1 MDVHLPA
8 RAFVEAR
15 RNAVGLP
22 EYPGPLPAD
31 LDQAYA
37 IQDAAINLWSRA
49 EGGVEPGGWKA
60 GLIAPQLRTPGGD
73 ERLIGPVWPDAVHR
87 LEDDTLLRLPVFGD
101 GFVAVEAEF
110 VVRLDA
116 AVDAGAWTAEQVAG
130 LPLTVFAGVEIA
142 SSPLAAIND
151 LGPAVTISDFGNNAG
166 VIIGSELPAG
176 TDLTSVPVR
185 TTLGDEVVGE
195 AAGAARPDVVPT
207 SLAQTLTIL
216 GRRGWSVPA
225 GSVFAT
231 GALTGVHQAAV
242 GQTAT
247 VRFGHLPELR
257 FELVPAR
264 PR

>member
-1 MDVHLPA
+1 VDVNLPA

-37 IQDAAINLWSRA
+37 IQDAAINLWSRT

-87 LEDDTLLRLPVFGD
+87 LEDDTLLRLPVFDD
-101 GFVAVEAEF
+101 GFAAVEAEF

-116 AVDAGAWTAEQVAG
+116 AVDAGEWTAEQVAE
-130 LPLTVFAGVEIA
+130 LPLTVFGGVEIA

-166 VIIGSELPAG
+166 VIIGGELPAD
-176 TDLTSVPVR
+176 TDLTAVAV
-185 TTLGDEVVGE
+185 TTALDGDVVGE
-195 AAGAARPDVVPT
+195 ATGAAAPDTVLS

-216 GRRGWSVPA
+216 GRRGRSIPD
-225 GSVFAT
+225 GTVFAT
-231 GALTGVHQAAV
+231 GAVTGVHRATA
-242 GQTAT
+242 GQTAV
-247 VRFGHLPELR
+247 VRFGGLPELR
-257 FELVPAR
+257 CELVPAQ